1 MDHLQRVR
9 QEFTQQ
15 AASFAASASLTDQA
29 QVARLVDAVV
39 HALGDAGR
47 GRVLDVACGPG
58 IVTAA
63 LAAVAAEAVGLDLTP
78 EMLVK
83 ARERCAKAGRTNVA
97 FHEGSATALPFGD
110 ASFDA
115 AVTRLSF
122 HHFLAPRDVLAEM
135 LRVVKPGGVVAVA
148 DVVGAEAPDKA
159 AVQNAIE
166 ILRDPSHVRML
177 PASELLTMFADTGA
191 AIVRQDSWDKPR
203 ELEEWFGIV
212 ADPQRVAPLRIVV
225 HALAQAG
232 EDAGM
237 DLAIRDG
244 AVRFVHRWLL
254 IVARKP

>member
-1 MDHLQRVR
+1 MDRLQRVR

-15 AASFAASASLTDQA
+15 AASFAASASLTDEA
-29 QVARLVDAVV
+29 HVARLVDAV
-39 HALGDAGR
+39 GDAGR

-63 LAAVAAEAVGLDLTP
+63 LAATATEVVAFDLTP

-97 FHEGSATALPFGD
+97 FQEGSATSLPFAD

-122 HHFLAPRDVLAEM
+122 HHFVEPRDVLAEM

-148 DVVGAEAPDKA
+148 DVVSTEAPDKA

-166 ILRDPSHVRML
+166 TLRDPSHVRML
-177 PASELLTMFADTGA
+177 PASELLALFASTGA
-191 AIVRQDSWDKPR
+191 AIVQQEAWDKPR

-212 ADPQRVAPLRIVV
+212 ANPERVAPLRVV
-225 HALAQAG
+225 VRALAQTG
-232 EDAGM
+232 EDAGI

-244 AVRFVHRWLL
+244 AVRFVHHWRL
-254 IVARKP
+254 IVARKT